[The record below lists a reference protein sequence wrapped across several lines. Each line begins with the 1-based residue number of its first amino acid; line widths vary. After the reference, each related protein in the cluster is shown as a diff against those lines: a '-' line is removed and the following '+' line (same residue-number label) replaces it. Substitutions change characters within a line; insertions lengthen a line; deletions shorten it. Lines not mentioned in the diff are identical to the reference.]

1 MKKVLLVDDEIVIRE
16 NIRNCVDWEGE
27 GFLYCGDASDGE
39 LALPM
44 IEQWKP
50 DILITDIKMPFL
62 DGLELSRIVRKR
74 MPDMKIVILSG
85 HDEFDYARAAMRIG
99 VTEYCLKPVSSS
111 ELVGILHAV
120 SHSIDADRRE
130 KERLHLLRQQE
141 SSNSALTRDKL
152 LGDVC
157 RGLITTVDA
166 LQLASEL
173 SVPLTANY
181 YAVVITDIRNGED
194 RLIPVDHGAIEQAED
209 RFQRM
214 LEAMTPFL
222 DFKSSRTE
230 RAWIL
235 KHESAERLTE
245 LLERIPGLIRGEV
258 ERECGCRLNF
268 GIGSVQDRVQHL
280 HASFLEADED
290 RHWRRWS
297 AQNLK
302 LIRSSDAAGEHP
314 YFADRLRYIEFLKIG
329 SPAEAGAFIAEWA
342 EGLRGMD
349 WRNDL
354 YGFYLLNNLT
364 IETIQAAKAIYRH
377 LDGMDPAFQHLQD
390 MLADV
395 SSWEKAVQYLGRLA
409 ELFWQWRSGASG
421 RYADVIRQVK
431 DYIGRNFAQD
441 QLSLQD
447 VADYVKISPSHLSK
461 VFSQETGQTFI
472 EYLTHIR
479 IRKAMELLQTTSD
492 KSYAIA
498 HQVGYNDAHYF
509 SNLFKKITG
518 KTTTDFRKEGR
529 TETSMPALEDEPCA
543 RPLAN

>member
-27 GFLYCGDASDGE
+27 GFIYCGDASDGE

-62 DGLELSRIVRKR
+62 DGLELSRIVRTR

-85 HDEFDYARAAMRIG
+85 HDEFEYARAAMRIG

-111 ELVGILHAV
+111 ELVRILQAV
-120 SHSIDADRRE
+120 SDTIDAERQE
-130 KERLHLLRQQE
+130 KERHQLLRKQE
-141 SSNSALTRDKL
+141 SSNAALTRDKL
-152 LGDVC
+152 LGDIC
-157 RGLITTVDA
+157 RGLITTVEA
-166 LQLASEL
+166 LQSASAL

-181 YAVVITDIRNGED
+181 YAVVITDIRGGED
-194 RLIPVDHGAIEQAED
+194 RHLPVDRGAIEQAEN
-209 RFQRM
+209 RFQQT
-214 LEAMTPFL
+214 LATMTPFL

-230 RAWIL
+230 RTWIL
-235 KHESAERLTE
+235 KHDSAERLTE
-245 LLERIPGLIRGEV
+245 RLERIPSLIRGEV

-268 GIGSVQDRVQHL
+268 GIGSVQDRIQHL
-280 HASFLEADED
+280 HTSFLEADED

-302 LIRSSDAAGEHP
+302 LIRASDAAGERP

-329 SPAEAGAFIAEWA
+329 TPAEAGAFVAEWA

-354 YGFYLLNNLT
+354 YGFYLLNDLT
-364 IETIQAAKAIYRH
+364 IETIQTAKATFRH
-377 LDGMDPAFQHLQD
+377 LDGLDPVFQHLQD
-390 MLADV
+390 QLADV
-395 SSWEKAVQYLGRLA
+395 SAWDKAVQYLIRLA
-409 ELFWQWRSGASG
+409 ELFWQWRSGASD
-421 RYADVIRQVK
+421 RYADVIGQVK

-472 EYLTHIR
+472 EYLTQIR

-492 KSYAIA
+492 KSYSIA

-529 TETSMPALEDEPCA
+529 TEAPLNILEDEPCT

>member
-62 DGLELSRIVRKR
+62 DGLELSQIVRKR

-85 HDEFDYARAAMRIG
+85 HDEFEYARAAMRIG

-111 ELVGILHAV
+111 DLVGILHAV
-120 SHSIDADRRE
+120 SDTIDAERQEKDR
-130 KERLHLLRQQE
+130 LQQLRQQE
-141 SSNSALTRDKL
+141 SSNAALTRDKL
-152 LGDVC
+152 LGDIC
-157 RGLITTVDA
+157 RGLITTVEA
-166 LQLASEL
+166 LQSAGALA
-173 SVPLTANY
+173 VPLTANY
-181 YAVVITDIRNGED
+181 YAVVITDIRSGKD
-194 RLIPVDHGAIEQAED
+194 RLSPVDRGAIEQAET
-209 RFQRM
+209 RFQQM
-214 LEAMTPFL
+214 LATMTPYL

-235 KHESAERLTE
+235 KQDSAERLAE
-245 LLERIPGLIRGEV
+245 VLERIPALIRGEV
-258 ERECGCRLNF
+258 ERECGCQLNF
-268 GIGSVQDRVQHL
+268 GIGSLQDRVQHL

-302 LIRSSDAAGEHP
+302 LVRTPDGAGERP

-329 SPAEAGAFIAEWA
+329 SPVEAGAFVAEWA
-342 EGLRGMD
+342 EGLRGLD
-349 WRNDL
+349 WRSDL
-354 YGFYLLNNLT
+354 YGFYLLNDLT
-364 IETIQAAKAIYRH
+364 IETIQAAKAMYRH

-390 MLADV
+390 ILADV
-395 SSWEKAVQYLGRLA
+395 SSWEKAVQYLMRLA
-409 ELFWQWRSGASG
+409 ELFWQWRSGASD
-421 RYADVIRQVK
+421 RYAEVISQVK
-431 DYIGRNFAQD
+431 DYIGRNYAQD

-472 EYLTHIR
+472 EYLTQIR
-479 IRKAMELLQTTSD
+479 IRRAMELLQTTSD
-492 KSYAIA
+492 KSYSIA

-529 TETSMPALEDEPCA
+529 PEASVNIQEDESCI